1 MKAAVRYYTRSGNT
15 QKLADAVAAVIGVRA
30 ETTDVPVTEPVD
42 VLLLASSVYATGV
55 DEHVKEFIST
65 LDKAMVKRIV
75 NLSTA
80 ALLPSTYSQV
90 QKLLLEKG
98 IPLDT
103 REYHCR
109 GQFAFMHRG
118 KPDAEDLKRAEDF
131 AKGIIKG

>member
-1 MKAAVRYYTRSGNT
+1 M
-15 QKLADAVAAVIGVRA
+15 
-30 ETTDVPVTEPVD
+30 
-42 VLLLASSVYATGV
+42 ASSVYATGV